1 MATGRYIKLVSITGE
16 SKSRL
21 VSIGTEI
28 GNLCA
33 QKNEAYGDSFFRAGE
48 VLKHIYPDGVKPEHY
63 TDMLAIIRILDK
75 IFRIATRKD
84 AFGESPYRDIAGYGI
99 LGVRNDEQASK
110 DNKGGGT

>member
-1 MATGRYIKLVSITGE
+1 MPGYGEFVNQDLQELYNKLIS
-16 SKSRL
+16 S
-21 VSIGTEI
+21 
-28 GNLCA
+28 
-33 QKNEAYGDSFFRAGE
+33 GE

-99 LGVRNDEQASK
+99 LGVRNDEQASE